1 MITNT
6 EISWVKKSNMI
17 EVFFYGKIIKIKKD
31 INFYLDDFME
41 YCILKDLSKKTLNSS
56 ESTLLLFI
64 KYIEEYQIVDIQKVK
79 KEHI

>member
-1 MITNT
+1 
-6 EISWVKKSNMI
+6 
-17 EVFFYGKIIKIKKD
+17 
-31 INFYLDDFME
+31 ME